1 MYMNKISPL
10 VLVLLLAGLAAADSP
25 QASAALPGA
34 AAKLPQAAGTP
45 ANPDSRA
52 MSRACP
58 GFIAGQGA
66 HPDSAAGAS
75 SYLDSVKA
83 ELQKQ
88 WPHNRTINLVFHG
101 HSVPSG
107 YFKTPE
113 VRTFDAYPYL
123 VLKELKSLYPNS
135 VINVIVTAIG
145 GENSVQ
151 GAKRFLDEVLS
162 HRPDVLFID
171 YALNDRGPGI
181 EKSRAAWEEMI
192 AQALENDI
200 KVILLT
206 PSPDLRV
213 DIGQAGNELERFTG
227 MIRELAEKHR
237 IGLADSYRQFRRA
250 ALAGKDL
257 EDFMSQVNHP
267 NRKGH
272 ELIAAEI
279 MEYFK

>member
-1 MYMNKISPL
+1 MNKISPL
-10 VLVLLLAGLAAADSP
+10 VLVLLLAGLSAGGQLQAVSP
-25 QASAALPGA
+25 EVIPGS
-34 AAKLPQAAGTP
+34 G
-45 ANPDSRA
+45 
-52 MSRACP
+52 
-58 GFIAGQGA
+58 I
-66 HPDSAAGAS
+66 HPDSAAGAG

-123 VLKELKSLYPNS
+123 VLKELKSLYPNA

-151 GAKRFLDEVLS
+151 GAKRFRDEVLS

-192 AQALENDI
+192 ARALENDV

-213 DIGQAGNELERFTG
+213 DIGQAGNELEKFTG
-227 MIRELAEKHR
+227 MIRELAKKHR
-237 IGLADSYRQFRRA
+237 VGLADSYGQFRRA

-257 EDFMSQVNHP
+257 EEFMSQVNHP